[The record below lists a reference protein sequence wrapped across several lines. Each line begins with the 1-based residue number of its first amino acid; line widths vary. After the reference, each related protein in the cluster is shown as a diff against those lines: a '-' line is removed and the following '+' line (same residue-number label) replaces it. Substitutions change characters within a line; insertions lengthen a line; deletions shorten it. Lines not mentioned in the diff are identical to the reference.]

1 MLFLIQ
7 KEFKQIFRNR
17 FLPRLIIAFPIM
29 AILVMPWATN
39 MEIKNVNVAIMDF
52 DKSSTTK
59 EIIAKLESSSYFRLT
74 LYTNNV
80 NKAYNC
86 IYENDCDVIV
96 EFPLGFESNF
106 LKEKNASLGIYANSI
121 NSTKGSLGAGYLSN
135 TIMSYAKSKQANIFQ
150 NATNTG
156 VMEVLSLYRFNPNL
170 DYKIYMIPALMV
182 MILTMICGFLPAF
195 NIVSEKERGNIE
207 QINVTPIKKFDFI
220 LAKLVPYWCIG
231 FIVLTL
237 CFLLAYLVYG
247 LVAVGSYALIYLF
260 ALCYILVVAGM
271 GLIISNYSNTMQQ
284 AMFVIFFFV
293 LILVLMS
300 GLFTSIK
307 SMPSWAYYL
316 TYINPLRYF
325 IESLRLI
332 FLKGSTLFD
341 IWHNLLALIIFALI
355 LNLWAIVGYKKRGY

>member
-7 KEFKQIFRNR
+7 KEFKQIFRNK
-17 FLPRLIIAFPIM
+17 FLPRLIVAFPVM
-29 AILVMPWATN
+29 AILVMPWAAN

-52 DKSSTTK
+52 DKSSITK
-59 EIIAKLESSSYFRLT
+59 ELISKIESSSYFHLT
-74 LYTNNV
+74 LRTNNV
-80 NKAYNC
+80 KEAYNC
-86 IYENDCDVIV
+86 IYTNDCDVIV
-96 EFPLGFESNF
+96 EFPLGFESGF
-106 LKEKNASLGIYANSI
+106 LKSKNAQLGIYANAI

-135 TIMSYAKSKQANIFQ
+135 IIMEFARTKQMSIFS

-156 VMEVLSLYRFNPNL
+156 AMEVLSLYRFNPNL

-195 NIVSEKERGNIE
+195 NIVGEKEKGNIE
-207 QINVTPIKKFDFI
+207 QMNVTPIKKFDFI

-237 CFLLAYLVYG
+237 CFILAYLIYG

-260 ALCYILVVAGM
+260 AMCYVLVVAGI
-271 GLIISNYSNTMQQ
+271 GLIISNYSHTMQQ

-316 TYINPLRYF
+316 TYINPLKYF

-332 FLKGSTLFD
+332 FLKGSTIFD
-341 IWHNLLALIIFALI
+341 IWHNLLALIIFAFI
-355 LNLWAIVGYKKRGY
+355 FNLWAIVSYKKRG